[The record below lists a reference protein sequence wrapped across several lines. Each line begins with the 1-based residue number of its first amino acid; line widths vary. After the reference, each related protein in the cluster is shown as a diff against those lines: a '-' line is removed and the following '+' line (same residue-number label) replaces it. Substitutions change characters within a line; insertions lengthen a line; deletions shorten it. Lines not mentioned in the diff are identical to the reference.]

1 MNKKKFLVNSIL
13 LVATALIIRSMG
25 LAFRVYMS
33 NTIGAEGIGLYQLI
47 LTVYM
52 FFASVTTAGI
62 SLFVTRLVTD
72 YLARGENGIAKRC
85 VTLCLIISVG
95 ISTAFGIMMFAFSN
109 ELGSVFLGDSRTV
122 LSIKILAPSLPF
134 MAVSACLRG
143 YFLARRSVITTSFE
157 QLLEQLAEIAVFSI
171 LVGKLAPMG
180 LEYACCSIVICTTGA
195 EIISCIYS
203 YILYRISIS
212 KIKGKAK
219 RVPHFLSKFTSIAL
233 PVTGSSCLRSGLS
246 AIENS
251 LIPTGLRKNGSNY
264 TNALSTYGTISGM
277 VMPIITFPAI
287 FIMPLS
293 TLIIP
298 EISQAKAQNKEN
310 SVRRI
315 SERLF
320 RIGLLYSI
328 PVMAIMIFLSNE
340 LGTVIYNSSDVG
352 IYIAILAPVIPLM
365 YLDSVV
371 DGILKGLNEQVSYL
385 IFNFIDSVIRVILT
399 YFLLPIMGI
408 KGFIIVI
415 FVSELLN
422 TSLSIWRFLKV
433 VQLRLKIFEWII
445 RPLLC
450 VALPCLL
457 IIMLPFKQ
465 DSILGLIIKILLSCI
480 GYILLLYITRRNDK
494 RFSVQ
499 KLRIE

>member
-52 FFASVTTAGI
+52 FFASLTTAGI

-72 YLARGENGIAKRC
+72 YLARGKNGIAKRC

-95 ISTAFGIMMFAFSN
+95 ISIAFGIMMFAFSN

-157 QLLEQLAEIAVFSI
+157 QLLEQLAEIAVFAI

-180 LEYACCSIVICTTGA
+180 LEYACCSIVIGTTGA

-219 RVPHFLSKFTSIAL
+219 RVPHFLNKFTSIAL

-371 DGILKGLNEQVSYL
+371 DGILKGLNEQV
-385 IFNFIDSVIRVILT
+385 FNFIDSVIRVILT

-415 FVSELLN
+415 FVSESLN

>member
-13 LVATALIIRSMG
+13 LIATALIIRSMG

-157 QLLEQLAEIAVFSI
+157 QLAEIAVFAI

-180 LEYACCSIVICTTGA
+180 LEYACCSIVIGTTGA

-340 LGTVIYNSSDVG
+340 LGIVIYNSSDVG
-352 IYIAILAPVIPLM
+352 IYIAILSPVIPLM

-415 FVSELLN
+415 FVSESLN

-465 DSILGLIIKILLSCI
+465 NSILGLIIKILLSCI

>member
-1 MNKKKFLVNSIL
+1 MDKKKFLVNSVL
-13 LVATALIIRSMG
+13 LAGTALVIRSMG

-52 FFASVTTAGI
+52 FFSSVTTAGI
-62 SLFVTRLVTD
+62 SLFVTRIVTD
-72 YLARGENGIAKRC
+72 FLARGENGIAKRC
-85 VTLCLIISVG
+85 VTLCLIISVA
-95 ISTAFGIMMFAFSN
+95 ISSVFGFMMFAFAN

-122 LSIKILAPSLPF
+122 LSIKVLAPSLPF

-157 QLLEQLAEIAVFSI
+157 QLLEQIAEIAVFAL

-180 LEYACCSIVICTTGA
+180 LEYACCAVVIGTTGA

-203 YILYRISIS
+203 YLLYRISVS
-212 KIKGKAK
+212 KIKGKPK
-219 RVPHFLSKFTSIAL
+219 RVPRFFSKFTSIAL

-246 AIENS
+246 AVENS
-251 LIPTGLRKNGSNY
+251 LIPTGLRKNGANY
-264 TNALSTYGTISGM
+264 KNALSTYGTISGM

-298 EISQAKAQNKEN
+298 EISQAKAQGNETA
-310 SVRRI
+310 VRRMA
-315 SERLF
+315 ERLF

-340 LGTVIYNSSDVG
+340 LGTVIYNSSNVG
-352 IYIAILAPVIPLM
+352 VYIAILAPVIPLM
-365 YLDSVV
+365 YLDNVV
-371 DGILKGLNEQVSYL
+371 DGMLKGLNEQVSYL
-385 IFNFIDSVIRVILT
+385 IFNLIDSIIRVVLT

-422 TSLSIWRFLKV
+422 TSLSIWRFLRV
-433 VQLRLKIFEWII
+433 VQLHLKIFEWII
-445 RPLLC
+445 RPMLC
-450 VALPCLL
+450 VALPCVL
-457 IIMLPFKQ
+457 IMLLPFSQ
-465 DSILGLIIKILLSCI
+465 DSIFGLIVKILLSCI

-494 RFSVQ
+494 KFAVQ
-499 KLRIE
+499 KLRLE

>member
-1 MNKKKFLVNSIL
+1 MNKKRFLVNSLL
-13 LVATALIIRSMG
+13 LVVTALVIRSMG

-47 LTVYM
+47 LTVYI
-52 FFASVTTAGI
+52 FFSSMTTAGI

-85 VTLCLIISVG
+85 VTLCLIISLV
-95 ISTAFGIMMFAFSN
+95 ISTVLGIMMFIFSN

-122 LSIKILAPSLPF
+122 LSIRVLAPSLPF

-143 YFLARRSVITTSFE
+143 YFLARRSVVTTSFE
-157 QLLEQLAEIAVFSI
+157 QLLEQLAEIAVFAL

-180 LEYACCSIVICTTGA
+180 LEYACCSIVIGTTGA
-195 EIISCIYS
+195 EFISCIYS
-203 YILYRISIS
+203 YILYRISIA
-212 KIKGKAK
+212 KIKGKPK
-219 RVPHFLSKFTSIAL
+219 RVPRFWSKFASIAL
-233 PVTGSSCLRSGLS
+233 PVTGSSCLRTGLS
-246 AIENS
+246 AVENS
-251 LIPTGLRKNGSNY
+251 LIPTGLRKNGAEY
-264 TNALSTYGTISGM
+264 TKALSSYGTISGM
-277 VMPIITFPAI
+277 VMPIISFPSI

-298 EISQAKAQNKEN
+298 EISQAKAQNNEKA
-310 SVRRI
+310 VRRI

-340 LGTVIYNSSDVG
+340 LGMIIYNSSEVG
-352 IYIAILAPVIPLM
+352 VYTAILAPIIPLM

-385 IFNFIDSVIRVILT
+385 IFNFIDSVIRVVLT

-408 KGFIIVI
+408 RGFIIVI
-415 FVSELLN
+415 FISELLN
-422 TSLSIWRFLKV
+422 TSLSIWRFLRV
-433 VQLRLKIFEWII
+433 VQLRLRIFEWII
-445 RPLLC
+445 RPMLC
-450 VALPCLL
+450 AALPCVFLV
-457 IIMLPFKQ
+457 MMPFSQ
-465 DSILGLIIKILLSCI
+465 DSILGLILKILLSSV
-480 GYILLLYITRRNDK
+480 GYIFLLYLTRNNDNK
-494 RFSVQ
+494 FTVH
-499 KLRIE
+499 KLKWE

>member
-157 QLLEQLAEIAVFSI
+157 QLLEQLAEIAVFAI
-171 LVGKLAPMG
+171 LVCKLAPMG
-180 LEYACCSIVICTTGA
+180 LEYACCSIVIGTTGA

-219 RVPHFLSKFTSIAL
+219 RVPHFLNKFTSIAL

-251 LIPTGLRKNGSNY
+251 LIPAGLRKNGSNY

-465 DSILGLIIKILLSCI
+465 NSILGLIIKILLSCI

>member
-157 QLLEQLAEIAVFSI
+157 QLAEIAVFAI
-171 LVGKLAPMG
+171 LVEKLAPMG
-180 LEYACCSIVICTTGA
+180 LEYACCSIVIGTTGA

-219 RVPHFLSKFTSIAL
+219 RVPHFLNKFTSIAL

-450 VALPCLL
+450 VVLPCLL

>member
-1 MNKKKFLVNSIL
+1 MNKKKFLVNSLL
-13 LVATALIIRSMG
+13 LVITALIIRSMG

-47 LTVYM
+47 MTVYM
-52 FFASVTTAGI
+52 FFSSVTTAGI

-72 YLARGENGIAKRC
+72 YLARGENGAAKRC
-85 VTLCLIISVG
+85 VTLCLIISVS
-95 ISTAFGIMMFAFSN
+95 ISTIFGFLMFAFSN
-109 ELGSVFLGDSRTV
+109 ELGGIFLGDSRTV
-122 LSIKILAPSLPF
+122 LSIKLLAPSLPF

-157 QLLEQLAEIAVFSI
+157 QLLEQIAEIAVFAL

-180 LEYACCSIVICTTGA
+180 LEYACCSIVIGTTGA

-203 YILYRISIS
+203 YLLYRISIS
-212 KIKGKAK
+212 KIKGKPK
-219 RVPHFLSKFTSIAL
+219 RVPRFLSKFTSIAL

-246 AIENS
+246 AVENS
-251 LIPTGLRKNGSNY
+251 LIPTGLRKNGANY

-298 EISQAKAQNKEN
+298 EISQAKAQDHKN
-310 SVRRI
+310 SVKRI
-315 SERLF
+315 SEQFF

-328 PVMAIMIFLSNE
+328 PVMAIMVFLSNE
-340 LGTVIYNSSDVG
+340 LGTVIYHSSDVG
-352 IYIAILAPVIPLM
+352 VYIAILAPVIPLM
-365 YLDSVV
+365 YLDNVV
-371 DGILKGLNEQVSYL
+371 DGILKGLDEQVSYL
-385 IFNFIDSVIRVILT
+385 IFNLIDSIIRVVLT

-422 TSLSIWRFLKV
+422 TSLSIWRFLQV
-433 VQLRLKIFEWII
+433 VQLRLRIFEWII
-445 RPLLC
+445 RPMLC
-450 VALPCLL
+450 VSLPCVL
-457 IIMLPFKQ
+457 IMMLPFKQ
-465 DSILGLIIKILLSCI
+465 DSILGLIVKILLSCI
-480 GYILLLYITRRNDK
+480 GYIILLYITRRSDK
-494 RFSVQ
+494 KFAVQ
-499 KLRIE
+499 KLRLE

>member
-1 MNKKKFLVNSIL
+1 
-13 LVATALIIRSMG
+13 
-25 LAFRVYMS
+25 
-33 NTIGAEGIGLYQLI
+33 
-47 LTVYM
+47 
-52 FFASVTTAGI
+52 
-62 SLFVTRLVTD
+62 
-72 YLARGENGIAKRC
+72 
-85 VTLCLIISVG
+85 
-95 ISTAFGIMMFAFSN
+95 
-109 ELGSVFLGDSRTV
+109 
-122 LSIKILAPSLPF
+122 
-134 MAVSACLRG
+134 
-143 YFLARRSVITTSFE
+143 
-157 QLLEQLAEIAVFSI
+157 
-171 LVGKLAPMG
+171 
-180 LEYACCSIVICTTGA
+180 
-195 EIISCIYS
+195 
-203 YILYRISIS
+203 
-212 KIKGKAK
+212 
-219 RVPHFLSKFTSIAL
+219 
-233 PVTGSSCLRSGLS
+233 
-246 AIENS
+246 
-251 LIPTGLRKNGSNY
+251 
-264 TNALSTYGTISGM
+264 
-277 VMPIITFPAI
+277 MPIITFPAI

-340 LGTVIYNSSDVG
+340 LGIVIYNSSDVG
-352 IYIAILAPVIPLM
+352 IYIAILSPVIPLM

-415 FVSELLN
+415 FVSESLN

-465 DSILGLIIKILLSCI
+465 NSILGLIIKILLSCI

>member
-157 QLLEQLAEIAVFSI
+157 QLLEQLAEIAVFAI

-180 LEYACCSIVICTTGA
+180 LEYACCSIVIGTTGA

-219 RVPHFLSKFTSIAL
+219 RVPHFLNKFTSIAL
-233 PVTGSSCLRSGLS
+233 PVTGSSCLRSGL
-246 AIENS
+246 
-251 LIPTGLRKNGSNY
+251 
-264 TNALSTYGTISGM
+264 
-277 VMPIITFPAI
+277 
-287 FIMPLS
+287 
-293 TLIIP
+293 
-298 EISQAKAQNKEN
+298 
-310 SVRRI
+310 
-315 SERLF
+315 
-320 RIGLLYSI
+320 
-328 PVMAIMIFLSNE
+328 
-340 LGTVIYNSSDVG
+340 
-352 IYIAILAPVIPLM
+352 
-365 YLDSVV
+365 
-371 DGILKGLNEQVSYL
+371 
-385 IFNFIDSVIRVILT
+385 
-399 YFLLPIMGI
+399 
-408 KGFIIVI
+408 
-415 FVSELLN
+415 
-422 TSLSIWRFLKV
+422 
-433 VQLRLKIFEWII
+433 
-445 RPLLC
+445 
-450 VALPCLL
+450 
-457 IIMLPFKQ
+457 
-465 DSILGLIIKILLSCI
+465 
-480 GYILLLYITRRNDK
+480 
-494 RFSVQ
+494 
-499 KLRIE
+499 

>member
-157 QLLEQLAEIAVFSI
+157 QLLEQLAEIAVFAI
-171 LVGKLAPMG
+171 LVEKLAPMG
-180 LEYACCSIVICTTGA
+180 LEYACCSIVIGTTGA

-212 KIKGKAK
+212 KTKAK
-219 RVPHFLSKFTSIAL
+219 QKEFHISKQIHINSPTCYRKFLSAFGIISYRKF
-233 PVTGSSCLRSGLS
+233 
-246 AIENS
+246 S

-450 VALPCLL
+450 VVLPCLL